1 MLVVAK
7 SGAVCVPDVVLWEFT
22 TATIKCHPK
31 VFLLCYKWT
40 LRNCSSH
47 MNVDSSHLDHV
58 TKLVHL
64 VHALAAQ
71 EPEESFFLHIL
82 LMFDLKLS

>member
-1 MLVVAK
+1 
-7 SGAVCVPDVVLWEFT
+7 
-22 TATIKCHPK
+22 
-31 VFLLCYKWT
+31 
-40 LRNCSSH
+40 

-71 EPEESFFLHIL
+71 EPGESFFLHIL
-82 LMFDLKLS
+82 GLEVKLDCHVYCAVARK

>member
-1 MLVVAK
+1 
-7 SGAVCVPDVVLWEFT
+7 
-22 TATIKCHPK
+22 
-31 VFLLCYKWT
+31 
-40 LRNCSSH
+40 

-82 LMFDLKLS
+82 LMFDWRLGKIDTLEDCHVYCVVAARRDGWAI

>member
-1 MLVVAK
+1 
-7 SGAVCVPDVVLWEFT
+7 
-22 TATIKCHPK
+22 
-31 VFLLCYKWT
+31 
-40 LRNCSSH
+40 

-71 EPEESFFLHIL
+71 EPEESSFLQIL
-82 LMFDLKLS
+82 LMFDLRLNYIDTLEDCHVYCVVART

>member
-1 MLVVAK
+1 
-7 SGAVCVPDVVLWEFT
+7 
-22 TATIKCHPK
+22 
-31 VFLLCYKWT
+31 
-40 LRNCSSH
+40 

-71 EPEESFFLHIL
+71 EPEESFSSHPAQV
-82 LMFDLKLS
+82 LMFDLRLS

>member
-1 MLVVAK
+1 
-7 SGAVCVPDVVLWEFT
+7 
-22 TATIKCHPK
+22 
-31 VFLLCYKWT
+31 
-40 LRNCSSH
+40 

-71 EPEESFFLHIL
+71 EPGESFFLHIL
-82 LMFDLKLS
+82 GFEVKLDCHVYCAVAPKPPCNIDHFIYICFYYITCVGVMSATL